1 MSTSSP
7 DFTYQ
12 TLKLDVDD
20 KGVATLTINRPDKLN
35 ALNSEVLN
43 ELETAFTEVKQKDEI
58 RAVVVTG
65 AEEKAFVAGADIKE
79 LSDLNELRGRAASER
94 GQEIFD
100 LIESTNKPVIAAVN
114 GFALGG
120 GCELALACHIRLG
133 SENAVFGLP
142 EVSLG
147 LIPGYGGT
155 QRLTRLIGRGHAL
168 SMILTGR
175 QVKADEAMN
184 LGLITRKTE
193 QGKVVEEAVEFCKSI
208 LKNGPLAVQAAI
220 EAVGAAEKYPA
231 DEGYNK
237 EAELFGKLCAS
248 EDAKEGTTAFLE
260 KRKPNFAGR

>member
-1 MSTSSP
+1 MSTDSTE
-7 DFTYQ
+7 FTFE

-20 KGVATLTINRPDKLN
+20 SGVATLTINRPDKLN
-35 ALNSEVLN
+35 ALNAEVLN
-43 ELETAFTEVKQKDEI
+43 ELETAFTEVRQKEQI
-58 RAVVVTG
+58 HAVVVTG
-65 AEEKAFVAGADIKE
+65 AGEKAFVAGADIKE
-79 LSDLNELRGRAASER
+79 LADLNELRGRAASER

-100 LIESTNKPVIAAVN
+100 LIESTNKPVVAAVN

-133 SENAVFGLP
+133 SEKATFGLP

-175 QVKADEAMN
+175 QVKADEALN

-193 QGKVVEEAVEFCKSI
+193 DGKVVEEATELCKSI
-208 LKNGPLAVQAAI
+208 IKNGPLAVRSAI
-220 EAVGAAEKYPA
+220 EAVDAAEKYSV
-231 DEGYNK
+231 DEGFSK
-237 EAELFGKLCAS
+237 EAELFGKLCAT
-248 EDAKEGTTAFLE
+248 EDANEGTSAFLE
-260 KRKPNFAGR
+260 KRKPNFTGR